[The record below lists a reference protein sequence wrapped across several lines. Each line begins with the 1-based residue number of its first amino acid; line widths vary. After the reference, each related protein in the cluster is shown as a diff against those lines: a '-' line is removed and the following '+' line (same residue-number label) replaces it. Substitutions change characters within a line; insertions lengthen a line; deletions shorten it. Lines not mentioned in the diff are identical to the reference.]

1 MATHAAPSAPRGVTS
16 TGAAG
21 QVCKVGFRSKLGI
34 KPSQTPLYYGSYHG
48 FTILIWQLEHICST
62 VVFPKTF
69 ACGAALFKSD
79 LKHPI
84 FRSLLSSVASAER
97 SYTKNTSEMVFS
109 ACKPKFANSY
119 QSDNTQLCDRIF
131 SLGVR
136 AIPTHI
142 TKTRGHNS
150 ELLVC
155 LKILLISMRRKARST
170 LFSLE
175 SPISPIN
182 EYFSASSYISHIF

>member
-1 MATHAAPSAPRGVTS
+1 MLH
-16 TGAAG
+16 
-21 QVCKVGFRSKLGI
+21 CGI
-34 KPSQTPLYYGSYHG
+34 FKNLC
-48 FTILIWQLEHICST
+48 LWCS
-62 VVFPKTF
+62 FIQ
-69 ACGAALFKSD
+69 
-79 LKHPI
+79 KHPI
-84 FRSLLSSVASAER
+84 FRSLLSSAASAER
-97 SYTKNTSEMVFS
+97 SYTKTTSEMVFS
-109 ACKPKFANSY
+109 ASKPKFANSY
-119 QSDNTQLCDRIF
+119 QSDNTQFCDRIF

-155 LKILLISMRRKARST
+155 LEILLISMRRKARST

-175 SPISPIN
+175 SPISPTN